1 VLINVPVSGSAAG
14 VMVDAKIAA
23 ARAEVEAQL
32 GTRGRLLLRASGTEP
47 LIRVMVEGEDAA
59 AIRAAAEYLAG
70 CVRAV
75 CA

>member
-1 VLINVPVSGSAAG
+1 MPKHPQVLINVPVSGSAAG

-23 ARAEVEAQL
+23 ARAEVEAQ
-32 GTRGRLLLRASGTEP
+32 
-47 LIRVMVEGEDAA
+47 VEGEDAA